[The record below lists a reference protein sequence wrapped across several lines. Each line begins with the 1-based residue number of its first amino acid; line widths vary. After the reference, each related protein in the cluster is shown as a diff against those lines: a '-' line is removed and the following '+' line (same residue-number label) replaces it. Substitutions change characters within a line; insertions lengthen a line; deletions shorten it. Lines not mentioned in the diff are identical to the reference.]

1 MNIYEYLCREARSIT
16 NFSLKTIDNKYKWMR
31 ERPKRWRQFIDMLGI
46 TEYIDMKDRPS
57 LNVTITG
64 VLDRE
69 RYVVEKLYFESLP
82 KLYVAGNLYIPK
94 NYSRPM
100 PAILYLC
107 GHARNQKYHY
117 QAHPQRFA
125 ELGFVTLLIETIQW
139 GEIPGYHHGTYRYGL
154 FNWYSLG
161 YTPTGVEVW
170 NAIRAIDLLQSRPEV
185 DGNRI
190 GVTGISGGGAMTWY
204 VSAVDDRVK
213 ACAPVCGT
221 ATIESHVCKFT
232 INGHCD
238 CMFWI
243 NNYMWD
249 LTDVGAL
256 IAPRPLLIASAK
268 RDWIFDIK
276 SVRKI
281 YRKLKKL
288 YDILDASENIK
299 LIETPGPHSY
309 HELSRKAVFSW
320 FLKHLRNIDIP
331 LNEVKDIDLEHRE
344 SIDSLKVFINGIP
357 SDERTTTVH
366 KWFIKKT
373 SPPNIDSRE
382 KLIEYRRKLIETL
395 YEKTFNAFPK
405 EPCNLDMRIE
415 LEQEAGEWLGYL
427 IGFTSEE
434 GWRLHIHV
442 TRHRNAKTPTPI
454 VLALLNPGE
463 TFRHNSS
470 PLKNLDK
477 MFARAYI
484 EVRGIGETSW
494 GNELQWYLRRVSM
507 LTGRTIASMRVYD
520 TIRALEAISRLNW
533 IDTSNIGLMGSG
545 EMSVIAL
552 YTALLWKKLSTL
564 ILHNPPPT
572 QNLPSNPDGT
582 GPCIEML
589 NCLRYTDLPYIAGLL
604 WPTQIVF
611 LGPYPETYLWTEK
624 LYLKLGLP
632 GLIRHIKDISQL

>member
-16 NFSLKTIDNKYKWMR
+16 NFSLNTIDNKYKWMR

-94 NYSRPM
+94 DFSKPM

-268 RDWIFDIK
+268 RDWIFDIN

-281 YRKLKKL
+281 YDKLKKL
-288 YDILDASENIK
+288 YDILDASDNIR

-463 TFRHNSS
+463 TFR
-470 PLKNLDK
+470 
-477 MFARAYI
+477 
-484 EVRGIGETSW
+484 
-494 GNELQWYLRRVSM
+494 
-507 LTGRTIASMRVYD
+507 
-520 TIRALEAISRLNW
+520 
-533 IDTSNIGLMGSG
+533 
-545 EMSVIAL
+545 
-552 YTALLWKKLSTL
+552 
-564 ILHNPPPT
+564 
-572 QNLPSNPDGT
+572 
-582 GPCIEML
+582 
-589 NCLRYTDLPYIAGLL
+589 
-604 WPTQIVF
+604 
-611 LGPYPETYLWTEK
+611 
-624 LYLKLGLP
+624 
-632 GLIRHIKDISQL
+632 